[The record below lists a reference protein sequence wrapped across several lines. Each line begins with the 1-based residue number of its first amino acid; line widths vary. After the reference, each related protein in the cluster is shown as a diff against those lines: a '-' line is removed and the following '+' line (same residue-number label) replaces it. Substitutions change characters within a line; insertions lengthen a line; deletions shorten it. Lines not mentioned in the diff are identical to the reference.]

1 MDPFE
6 VRMQFL
12 TLLRRLNASQQS
24 IQKVVAYALK
34 YFSRCGEDLWDCL
47 VEECQKGSINARI
60 NILYLLDALCET
72 SLLSKATSSSS
83 SAFYVDFV
91 SRDLAKIVEYVVPE
105 GREGLINLTSATQIL
120 DNWRTKRIIDP
131 QKVDEVLA
139 KLDGQKAAMHA
150 ESTDGV
156 PSFSNGDG
164 EGDHPHASST
174 FSRNEIFKRIEED
187 RERHKRLR
195 ERRWVQPI
203 AHNPHAQLLSQL
215 ATFAPDPDAEA
226 ASPAIP
232 TAASTG
238 AEVLRTIDIEFDNE
252 WETTSDWN
260 EDDEEAVMEENIL
273 CYPNAATR
281 LSSLPAMNAT

>member
-12 TLLRRLNASQQS
+12 TLLRRLNACSSQQS

-34 YFSRCGEDLWDCL
+34 YFSRCGEDLWDCV
-47 VEECQKGSINARI
+47 VEECQKGSINTRI

-72 SLLSKATSSSS
+72 SLLSKAASGSS

-91 SRDLAKIVEYVVPE
+91 ARDLAKIVEYVIPE
-105 GREGLINLTSATQIL
+105 GREGLINLMSATQHPTLQQIL

-131 QKVDEVLA
+131 QKIDEVLV
-139 KLDGQKAAMHA
+139 KLDTQKTAMHA
-150 ESTDGV
+150 DRPPVHGNGNGEVSP
-156 PSFSNGDG
+156 PSS
-164 EGDHPHASST
+164 ATST

-203 AHNPHAQLLSQL
+203 AHNPHAHLLSQL
-215 ATFAPDPDAEA
+215 ASFAPDPDADA
-226 ASPAIP
+226 AAPAP
-232 TAASTG
+232 GKAQMA
-238 AEVLRTIDIEFDNE
+238 RTIDIEFDNE

-260 EDDEEAVMEENIL
+260 EDDDEAVVEENLL

-281 LSSLPAMNAT
+281 LTT